1 MDEHFIREANVMT
14 LKCTHQVIGPYW
26 RKAMRLL
33 PTIAVLTAVAV
44 MPPSMVFAQNK
55 AAKTDNAAARAS
67 RAETRASIND
77 SYNRCVSLARSRGYT
92 DSDLDGNRASA
103 RNFVIRCMQGKQH

>member
-1 MDEHFIREANVMT
+1 
-14 LKCTHQVIGPYW
+14 
-26 RKAMRLL
+26 MRLL
-33 PTIAVLTAVAV
+33 FATALVAAVAV
-44 MPPSMVFAQNK
+44 VPSTTVFAQK
-55 AAKTDNAAARAS
+55 KDNATARAS
-67 RAETRASIND
+67 KAQARASMND

>member
-1 MDEHFIREANVMT
+1 TTRSNPKDILLDHSAKRSVPRRNDKHDIREANVMT
-14 LKCTHQVIGPYW
+14 LRCTHQVIGPNW

-33 PTIAVLTAVAV
+33 PAIAVLAAVAV
-44 MPPSMVFAQNK
+44 MPSSMVFAQNK

-77 SYNRCVSLARSRGYT
+77 SYNRCVS
-92 DSDLDGNRASA
+92 
-103 RNFVIRCMQGKQH
+103 